1 MAGAGQTGRGVRRP
15 TKNGPP
21 PGVPPRPFPPPRK
34 RTGGRRGLLEIHS
47 HPSTV
52 GRRVSAVLR
61 TQVSTGPRLG
71 EPGRVLHSLAP
82 ADERPALLPAV
93 GKVAPRA
100 APETTRQQGIRSGV
114 YECTQ

>member
-1 MAGAGQTGRGVRRP
+1 MAGAGESGRGVRRP
-15 TKNGPP
+15 AETGSPP
-21 PGVPPRPFPPPRK
+21 WLPPRAFPRPPK
-34 RTGGRRGLLEIHS
+34 EPGGRRGLLEIHS